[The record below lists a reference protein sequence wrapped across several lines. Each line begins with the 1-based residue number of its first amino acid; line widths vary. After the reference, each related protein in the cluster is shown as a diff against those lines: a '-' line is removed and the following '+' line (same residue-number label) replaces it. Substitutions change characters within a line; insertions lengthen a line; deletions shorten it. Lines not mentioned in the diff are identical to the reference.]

1 MTTTALICTVHEPAA
16 ARCPIGGEF
25 ARNEHDAATGT
36 MTAPDHDVPMKL
48 PIAHVPLKEMD
59 SSLLTMTLLMEA
71 ERLGIRDDVIS
82 AISHAAWFHLGQTRM
97 NRASF
102 PRTPYIEHPLRNT
115 LRLIRWGDRDRSTVL
130 ANIFH
135 DVPEDCSE
143 KIVKMLGYTGSD
155 HPTTVALNWLGMTYG
170 SEMSDIT
177 SRVTNPELPKN
188 TSTEDKNESYLV
200 HFREEVAPH
209 PKALLVKSVDLTDN
223 AGSLYHH
230 MTPERMP
237 SLMRR
242 VVKYTPVVA
251 ESKIA
256 LVGHSR
262 AGNIEKSVASSA
274 LMALSAAEQT
284 MDIIRRAA

>member
-1 MTTTALICTVHEPAA
+1 MNRQPRGIPN
-16 ARCPIGGEF
+16 GGEF
-25 ARNEHDAATGT
+25 AHNEHDAAIGT
-36 MTAPDHDVPMKL
+36 LSDHDVSMKP

-59 SSLLTMTLLMEA
+59 SSLLTMTLIGES
-71 ERLGIRDDVIS
+71 EKLGIRDDVIS

-115 LRLIRWGDRDRSTVL
+115 LRLIRWGDRDRSTTL

-143 KIVKMLGYTGSD
+143 KIVKMLGYTGDD

-177 SRVTNPELPKN
+177 RRVTNPELPQGA
-188 TSTEDKNESYLV
+188 STEDKNESYFV
-200 HFREEVAPH
+200 HFCEEVAPH